1 MHNILQGEINDGMQV
16 MKYTINHPENFERR
30 ALDKDKSNKT
40 GRTDG
45 KYTRITYAFVL
56 GFTQWA
62 IAMTLELMSVVFLN
76 SLDSYRLII
85 VCYASLTAIASFDN
99 TFARALEGHDIK

>member
-56 GFTQWA
+56 GFT
-62 IAMTLELMSVVFLN
+62 
-76 SLDSYRLII
+76 
-85 VCYASLTAIASFDN
+85 
-99 TFARALEGHDIK
+99 